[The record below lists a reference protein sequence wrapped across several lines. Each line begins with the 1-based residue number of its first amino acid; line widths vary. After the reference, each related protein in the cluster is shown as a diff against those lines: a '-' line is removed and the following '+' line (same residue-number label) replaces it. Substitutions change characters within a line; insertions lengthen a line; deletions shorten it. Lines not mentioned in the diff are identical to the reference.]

1 MWGTDVVVN
10 TSSALVFRPGSVI
23 AGKFRID
30 RTLAEGAMAVVVA
43 ATHLH
48 LKRPVALKFLRG
60 DISSDWDALARF
72 TREAQAAAQLK
83 SEHVARVL
91 DVGMTEDGTPYIVM
105 EYLEGH
111 SLADQVETHGV
122 LDVASAVEYAI
133 QACEGLAEAHARGIV
148 HRDIKPEN
156 LFLVE
161 RAPGWGTIKILD
173 FGISK
178 LAFAE
183 GSNVTTGIIMGSPC
197 YMSPEQLR
205 STATV
210 DHRSDIWSLGAT
222 LHELLAGTHAFD
234 PSQTLPALVAAIL
247 EAPAPPLRQLRPEV
261 PEELAAIVAGCLA
274 KEREQ
279 RFQSAAE
286 LAMALLPF
294 APSRARV
301 PAERANSMTRSSR
314 LSKPA
319 GAPTSPA
326 GEPTKPALDAPVGDA
341 TKQENP
347 VLAPGSESP
356 PPLALSAPPGADL
369 MVENTTRLRSARR
382 WGIMAAVA
390 AALVVISPLI
400 LRRGAGPTPEAGSA
414 PTPAQAAAPPAASPP
429 ELRELVVRVS
439 PSSAQIVIDG
449 LPVVG
454 NPFTAH
460 YLKEETHEIR
470 ALAIGYEP
478 KSRRVST
485 VSDLVVDIN
494 LDRRASGS
502 QPRSATTT
510 TSARTAQRTVAPAAP
525 TPAPVAAPAGLPQP
539 EIDPAGGRAPRRPID
554 PRNPYENP

>member
-1 MWGTDVVVN
+1 MWGSDVVAN

-30 RTLAEGAMAVVVA
+30 RTLAEGAMAVVVV

-48 LKRPVALKFLRG
+48 LEQPVALKFLRG
-60 DISSDWDALARF
+60 NISSDWDALARF

-91 DVGMTEDGTPYIVM
+91 DVGMTDDGTPYIVM

-133 QACEGLAEAHARGIV
+133 QTCEGLAEAHARGIV

-178 LAFAE
+178 VAFAE
-183 GSNVTTGIIMGSPC
+183 GSNVSTGIIMGSPC

-222 LHELLAGTHAFD
+222 LHELLAGAHAFD

-261 PEELAAIVAGCLA
+261 PEELAAIVAGCLT
-274 KEREQ
+274 KERDQ

-301 PAERANSMTRSSR
+301 PAERATSMTHSSR
-314 LSKPA
+314 LSKPV
-319 GAPTSPA
+319 GDPSSPA
-326 GEPTKPALDAPVGDA
+326 GEATKPALDAPVGDA

-347 VLAPGSESP
+347 VLTPVSESP
-356 PPLALSAPPGADL
+356 PPLALSAPPEADL
-369 MVENTTRLRSARR
+369 MVENTQSRLARR
-382 WGIMAAVA
+382 GGIMAAL
-390 AALVVISPLI
+390 AALVLISLLI
-400 LRRGAGPTPEAGSA
+400 LRGGAAPTPQAGSA
-414 PTPAQAAAPPAASPP
+414 PTPTQPAALPPAPSPP
-429 ELRELVVRVS
+429 ELSELVVRVS

-449 LPVVG
+449 VPVGG

-460 YLKEETHEIR
+460 YLKDETHEIR

-478 KSRRVST
+478 ESRRVST
-485 VSDLVVDIN
+485 ASDLVVNIN
-494 LDRRASGS
+494 LDQRASGL
-502 QPRSATTT
+502 QPRGAAIT
-510 TSARTAQRTVAPAAP
+510 TSARTAQRTAALAAP
-525 TPAPVAAPAGLPQP
+525 TPAPVAAASSQL

-554 PRNPYENP
+554 SRNPYEN